1 MAQQRESTMQVAG
14 ETGTV
19 VEGTAALGGGWV
31 GPKPIDEEN
40 AKVQK
45 LLRDIAKEVRSSV
58 EFRYGDLTT
67 YHAVNYSKDITFHGM
82 NYTFEIDIGNIF
94 TTVCVNK
101 PSVDGEAAVF
111 KGFQEEAPKHSGI
124 WNEIS
129 KATDDVQKICDA
141 VVLNNFY

>member
-1 MAQQRESTMQVAG
+1 MG
-14 ETGTV
+14 
-19 VEGTAALGGGWV
+19 V
-31 GPKPIDEEN
+31 GPKPIDEED

-67 YHAVNYSKDITFHGM
+67 YHAVNYSKDISFNGM
-82 NYTFEIDIGNIF
+82 NYTFEIDIGNIDNPLH

-129 KATDDVQKICDA
+129 KATDDVKDE
-141 VVLNNFY
+141 VKKRY